1 MSIILGID
9 PGVARVGYGLVQR
22 HDDDR
27 VAFLDCGVLTTPPGD
42 SLAHRLHTIYTDLCD
57 LLTEFKPQA
66 LAIEQIF
73 FGRNVSTAFAVGHA
87 SGVIQL
93 AAAQRKV
100 RVHTYRPAEI
110 KRALTGSGKADK
122 TQVQAMVTLQLQLSA
137 TPQPD
142 DAADALAI
150 ALCHLHQFRYAALMH
165 DLESGEMACDRH
177 D

>member
-9 PGVARVGYGLVQR
+9 PGVARVGYGLVQQQG
-22 HDDDR
+22 DDR
-27 VAFLDCGVLTTPPGD
+27 ITFLDCGILETAPGD
-42 SLAHRLHTIYTDLCD
+42 HLAHRLHIIYRDLCD
-57 LLTEFKPQA
+57 LLAEFKPDA

-73 FGRNVSTAFAVGHA
+73 FGRNVSTAFAIGHA

-93 AAAQRKV
+93 AAAQRRL
-100 RVHTYRPAEI
+100 RVHTYRPTEI

-122 TQVQAMVTLQLQLSA
+122 PQVQAMVAMQLQLSA
-137 TPQPD
+137 VPKPD

-165 DLESGEMACDRH
+165 NLESRGTDPDRH